1 MFGIS
6 GSCEAPRKHHTVAIR
21 AQASALGMD
30 AASKSLAWRRVA
42 AETCEGGLDDP
53 ASRLCPYPGEL
64 VPMSESGQKAK
75 YSLRADVFRFVSESG
90 LKSDIA
96 RRSRHVSEVPQPDSS
111 NRQVRTFRDLFLITE
126 LLDSKAESD
135 DVGFEAE
142 LARMSCQIE
151 RAFRFVEVLKKA
163 AADPSNRSSI
173 DPPLFRL
180 SRSGSNSCCQSS
192 LSIVS

>member
-1 MFGIS
+1 M
-6 GSCEAPRKHHTVAIR
+6 GSN
-21 AQASALGMD
+21 
-30 AASKSLAWRRVA
+30 
-42 AETCEGGLDDP
+42 
-53 ASRLCPYPGEL
+53 
-64 VPMSESGQKAK
+64 
-75 YSLRADVFRFVSESG
+75 
-90 LKSDIA
+90 
-96 RRSRHVSEVPQPDSS
+96 SEVRMLNREVGFALNNGHRQPRLAGPKSA
-111 NRQVRTFRDLFLITE
+111 TTGLECPPGITE

>member
-1 MFGIS
+1 MSAAG
-6 GSCEAPRKHHTVAIR
+6 GAKRAIVD
-21 AQASALGMD
+21 AVMSTKGHSASLSVGR
-30 AASKSLAWRRVA
+30 SLPLYGR
-42 AETCEGGLDDP
+42 
-53 ASRLCPYPGEL
+53 
-64 VPMSESGQKAK
+64 
-75 YSLRADVFRFVSESG
+75 
-90 LKSDIA
+90 
-96 RRSRHVSEVPQPDSS
+96 
-111 NRQVRTFRDLFLITE
+111 FRDLFLITE

-180 SRSGSNSCCQSS
+180 PRPGSNSRCQSS

>member
-1 MFGIS
+1 MHFRTWTR
-6 GSCEAPRKHHTVAIR
+6 AVAR
-21 AQASALGMD
+21 SALPSRTD
-30 AASKSLAWRRVA
+30 V
-42 AETCEGGLDDP
+42 
-53 ASRLCPYPGEL
+53 ASRACQVRK
-64 VPMSESGQKAK
+64 VPQANSCTAAKTGQ
-75 YSLRADVFRFVSESG
+75 SLR
-90 LKSDIA
+90 
-96 RRSRHVSEVPQPDSS
+96 RRQSMPLAVPRCACTETHSWNIWSKRNPS
-111 NRQVRTFRDLFLITE
+111 RQVRMFRDVFLIAE

>member
-1 MFGIS
+1 MLDLAKHIVDQKS
-6 GSCEAPRKHHTVAIR
+6 GRFEPGKFEDHYETALVDLINSKR
-21 AQASALGMD
+21 AGNPS
-30 AASKSLAWRRVA
+30 
-42 AETCEGGLDDP
+42 
-53 ASRLCPYPGEL
+53 
-64 VPMSESGQKAK
+64 
-75 YSLRADVFRFVSESG
+75 
-90 LKSDIA
+90 
-96 RRSRHVSEVPQPDSS
+96 
-111 NRQVRTFRDLFLITE
+111 RQVRMFRDLFLIAE

-135 DVGFEAE
+135 DVGFGAE
-142 LARMSCQIE
+142 LAWMSCQIE

>member
-1 MFGIS
+1 MSKCFLLL
-6 GSCEAPRKHHTVAIR
+6 IR
-21 AQASALGMD
+21 
-30 AASKSLAWRRVA
+30 
-42 AETCEGGLDDP
+42 
-53 ASRLCPYPGEL
+53 
-64 VPMSESGQKAK
+64 
-75 YSLRADVFRFVSESG
+75 
-90 LKSDIA
+90 
-96 RRSRHVSEVPQPDSS
+96 QPFPPE
-111 NRQVRTFRDLFLITE
+111 VRTFRDLFLITE

-135 DVGFEAE
+135 DVGFGAE
-142 LARMSCQIE
+142 LAWMSCQIE

>member
-1 MFGIS
+1 MNGF
-6 GSCEAPRKHHTVAIR
+6 
-21 AQASALGMD
+21 
-30 AASKSLAWRRVA
+30 SLAA
-42 AETCEGGLDDP
+42 AFEG
-53 ASRLCPYPGEL
+53 E
-64 VPMSESGQKAK
+64 
-75 YSLRADVFRFVSESG
+75 F
-90 LKSDIA
+90 
-96 RRSRHVSEVPQPDSS
+96 
-111 NRQVRTFRDLFLITE
+111 
-126 LLDSKAESD
+126 SD
-135 DVGFEAE
+135 DTCSYAGKRIEAE

>member
-1 MFGIS
+1 MM
-6 GSCEAPRKHHTVAIR
+6 
-21 AQASALGMD
+21 SALPQHTD
-30 AASKSLAWRRVA
+30 ITQR
-42 AETCEGGLDDP
+42 EG
-53 ASRLCPYPGEL
+53 
-64 VPMSESGQKAK
+64 
-75 YSLRADVFRFVSESG
+75 DVRKVS
-90 LKSDIA
+90 
-96 RRSRHVSEVPQPDSS
+96 QPDSS
-111 NRQVRTFRDLFLITE
+111 ARQVRTFRDLFLITE

-151 RAFRFVEVLKKA
+151 RAFGFVEVLKKA

>member
-1 MFGIS
+1 MS
-6 GSCEAPRKHHTVAIR
+6 S
-21 AQASALGMD
+21 
-30 AASKSLAWRRVA
+30 
-42 AETCEGGLDDP
+42 
-53 ASRLCPYPGEL
+53 EL
-64 VPMSESGQKAK
+64 PLKA
-75 YSLRADVFRFVSESG
+75 
-90 LKSDIA
+90 DIA
-96 RRSRHVSEVPQPDSS
+96 QYNRHVSKVPQPDSS
-111 NRQVRTFRDLFLITE
+111 ARQVRTFRDLFLITE

>member
-1 MFGIS
+1 MSQKCHKLTHAPQQRPALFDHFVDDRVYPWRYRDALAPKHTREASGRSGNPSRQVQMF
-6 GSCEAPRKHHTVAIR
+6 R
-21 AQASALGMD
+21 
-30 AASKSLAWRRVA
+30 
-42 AETCEGGLDDP
+42 
-53 ASRLCPYPGEL
+53 
-64 VPMSESGQKAK
+64 
-75 YSLRADVFRFVSESG
+75 DVF
-90 LKSDIA
+90 LIA
-96 RRSRHVSEVPQPDSS
+96 
-111 NRQVRTFRDLFLITE
+111 E

-135 DVGFEAE
+135 DVGLE
-142 LARMSCQIE
+142 RSWMSCQIE

>member
-1 MFGIS
+1 MRLGAANAKTKPS
-6 GSCEAPRKHHTVAIR
+6 ATNRHTSDKGQNRKSSMR
-21 AQASALGMD
+21 AN
-30 AASKSLAWRRVA
+30 
-42 AETCEGGLDDP
+42 
-53 ASRLCPYPGEL
+53 
-64 VPMSESGQKAK
+64 
-75 YSLRADVFRFVSESG
+75 VFRFVSESG

>member
-1 MFGIS
+1 MLLGGVVRSVPPSAHHAGAPSPVTIPPLLFRREPLPARFGR
-6 GSCEAPRKHHTVAIR
+6 P
-21 AQASALGMD
+21 
-30 AASKSLAWRRVA
+30 
-42 AETCEGGLDDP
+42 
-53 ASRLCPYPGEL
+53 
-64 VPMSESGQKAK
+64 
-75 YSLRADVFRFVSESG
+75 
-90 LKSDIA
+90 
-96 RRSRHVSEVPQPDSS
+96 
-111 NRQVRTFRDLFLITE
+111 FRDLFLITE

-135 DVGFEAE
+135 DVGFGAE
-142 LARMSCQIE
+142 LAWMSCQIE

>member
-1 MFGIS
+1 MGQKRRFERRLTTS
-6 GSCEAPRKHHTVAIR
+6 GLTPETDIIR
-21 AQASALGMD
+21 AGRHL
-30 AASKSLAWRRVA
+30 SKL
-42 AETCEGGLDDP
+42 
-53 ASRLCPYPGEL
+53 
-64 VPMSESGQKAK
+64 
-75 YSLRADVFRFVSESG
+75 
-90 LKSDIA
+90 
-96 RRSRHVSEVPQPDSS
+96 PQPDS
-111 NRQVRTFRDLFLITE
+111 NARQVRTFRDLFLITE

>member
-1 MFGIS
+1 MSGYAHVRNGVKRRNTRCEQMF
-6 GSCEAPRKHHTVAIR
+6 
-21 AQASALGMD
+21 SALP
-30 AASKSLAWRRVA
+30 L
-42 AETCEGGLDDP
+42 
-53 ASRLCPYPGEL
+53 
-64 VPMSESGQKAK
+64 KA
-75 YSLRADVFRFVSESG
+75 
-90 LKSDIA
+90 
-96 RRSRHVSEVPQPDSS
+96 DSS
-111 NRQVRTFRDLFLITE
+111 RTLLDAVGMSQRCHNQTRVPRQVRTFRDLFLITE

>member
-1 MFGIS
+1 MPTYTRHHEVIG
-6 GSCEAPRKHHTVAIR
+6 GS
-21 AQASALGMD
+21 AQAALNHRRSHRPSRLNHQKRDESAADSSTCFHGFSVVL
-30 AASKSLAWRRVA
+30 SLA
-42 AETCEGGLDDP
+42 GGLH
-53 ASRLCPYPGEL
+53 ET
-64 VPMSESGQKAK
+64 
-75 YSLRADVFRFVSESG
+75 
-90 LKSDIA
+90 A
-96 RRSRHVSEVPQPDSS
+96 RWRCGGYLGRTIDYGRVVNPS
-111 NRQVRTFRDLFLITE
+111 RQVRTFRDLFLVTE

-135 DVGFEAE
+135 DVGFGAE
-142 LARMSCQIE
+142 LAWMSCQIE

>member
-1 MFGIS
+1 MAGLCAPLS
-6 GSCEAPRKHHTVAIR
+6 TLRRCPRGHLRMTRGRCGSLLLHRDGLAPSTPCR
-21 AQASALGMD
+21 SPGALRSTPINGH
-30 AASKSLAWRRVA
+30 R
-42 AETCEGGLDDP
+42 
-53 ASRLCPYPGEL
+53 
-64 VPMSESGQKAK
+64 ESG
-75 YSLRADVFRFVSESG
+75 
-90 LKSDIA
+90 
-96 RRSRHVSEVPQPDSS
+96 RHVSKVPQPDSS
-111 NRQVRTFRDLFLITE
+111 VRQVRTFPDLFLITE
-126 LLDSKAESD
+126 LLDSKTESD

>member
-1 MFGIS
+1 VG
-6 GSCEAPRKHHTVAIR
+6 
-21 AQASALGMD
+21 D
-30 AASKSLAWRRVA
+30 
-42 AETCEGGLDDP
+42 
-53 ASRLCPYPGEL
+53 
-64 VPMSESGQKAK
+64 
-75 YSLRADVFRFVSESG
+75 
-90 LKSDIA
+90 
-96 RRSRHVSEVPQPDSS
+96 VPQHHSLQKRDVRATEERTSRDVSNVPQADSS
-111 NRQVRTFRDLFLITE
+111 ARQVRTFRDLFLITE
-126 LLDSKAESD
+126 AESD